1 MESKELYEHI
11 LGLENPWSVS
21 KVHVDTE
28 NGKIVVDVR
37 HPRGVQFYCP
47 DCDQSLGCYDHAS
60 EREWRHLDS
69 CQFKTILRASI
80 PRVNCPQH
88 GVKQVR
94 VPWAEANSR
103 FTILFEAFAI
113 ELLQVTQTVTGAK
126 SVLRISWDQTWN
138 IILRAVRRGQRRK
151 KPVAMPRVGID
162 EKSFSKGHSYMTLL
176 YDLDNSTVEA
186 IARLGC

>member
-1 MESKELYEHI
+1 MLESKDLYEHI
-11 LGLENPWSVS
+11 LGLASPWSVS
-21 KVHVDTE
+21 NVDVDTE
-28 NGKIVVDVR
+28 NEKIVVDVS
-37 HPRGVQFYCP
+37 HPRGIQFCCP
-47 DCDQSLGCYDHAS
+47 DCDRCLGCYDHAP

-94 VPWAEANSR
+94 VPWAESNSR

-126 SVLRISWDQTWN
+126 SVL
-138 IILRAVRRGQRRK
+138 
-151 KPVAMPRVGID
+151 
-162 EKSFSKGHSYMTLL
+162 
-176 YDLDNSTVEA
+176 
-186 IARLGC
+186 